1 MTKVQNNFGNYAIDS
16 CKIRL
21 KRSQVTII
29 NSDILDE
36 KTKIIM
42 SNSTG
47 EIISEEQIKSRSSEM
62 QFEEYKIKI
71 ALVSYYNF
79 QKHKQDEFLEIY
91 LHSKILERDYF
102 NGITE
107 ENLKVVY
114 DKIIA
119 EKVFFVSYDD
129 FRFSPVNDIDIK
141 YDFNASIEVFNA
153 SCEELYKRASESSKV
168 EIGAKKWENGNL
180 TFNRRE
186 SCTLAHPFVKL
197 YNKELECQDKNAD
210 FFEKHTS
217 LEQYTNRRRLEV
229 TIKKAAEIKKTF
241 DLTHSNLMQICSI
254 TQEQFV
260 DYVGRAVRKNLTIA
274 ESVEKSPI
282 LNKNIDTC
290 IHIHFTNSM
299 KNQGQT
305 YFQTL
310 TQFLIHFKDYR
321 KNKYRIKCRCNKWY
335 QNQNNVKIDYTE
347 KVQDILKLLGVE

>member
-217 LEQYTNRRRLEV
+217 LEQYTNRRRL
-229 TIKKAAEIKKTF
+229 
-241 DLTHSNLMQICSI
+241 
-254 TQEQFV
+254 
-260 DYVGRAVRKNLTIA
+260 
-274 ESVEKSPI
+274 
-282 LNKNIDTC
+282 
-290 IHIHFTNSM
+290 
-299 KNQGQT
+299 
-305 YFQTL
+305 
-310 TQFLIHFKDYR
+310 
-321 KNKYRIKCRCNKWY
+321 
-335 QNQNNVKIDYTE
+335 
-347 KVQDILKLLGVE
+347 